1 MEDIGSGAR
10 ADQKGADGTEL
21 RAGSS
26 EREMPAASLADED
39 YGFVERQLAL
49 VGDRD
54 PLDILHRS
62 PGEAAALFGRARPDF
77 LTRPWAPSK
86 RWSPLD
92 ILAHMSLTEWVFG
105 YRTRAVLC
113 DPEPVLPPVAQEHWA
128 DRCGGQIGSAADH
141 LQDFAALRRAN
152 LRTWST
158 LTPNELER
166 TGWHSVLERS
176 LSLDF
181 LLRLLAGHDLNHLN
195 QLHQGLPPR
204 NQ

>member
-1 MEDIGSGAR
+1 MEDMESEGG
-10 ADQKGADGTEL
+10 ADQSGRD
-21 RAGSS
+21 R
-26 EREMPAASLADED
+26 PATSLADED

-54 PLDILHRS
+54 PLDVLHRA

-77 LTRPWAPSK
+77 LTRPWAPDK

-105 YRTRAVLC
+105 FRTRAVLC
-113 DPEPVLPPVAQEHWA
+113 DPDTVLHPVAQERWTE
-128 DRCGGQIGSAADH
+128 RCGAQIGSAADH

-158 LTPNELER
+158 LTPAELGR
-166 TGWHSVLERS
+166 TGWHTVLERD

-181 LLRLLAGHDLNHLN
+181 LLRLLAGHDLNHLD
-195 QLHQGLPPR
+195 QLHRGLPPR
-204 NQ
+204 NG